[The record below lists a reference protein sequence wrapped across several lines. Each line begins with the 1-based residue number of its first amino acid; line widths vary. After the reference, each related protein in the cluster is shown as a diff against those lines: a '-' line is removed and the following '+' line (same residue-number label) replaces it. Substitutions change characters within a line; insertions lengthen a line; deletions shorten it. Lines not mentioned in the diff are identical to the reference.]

1 MENKVKFVRL
11 PKTEL
16 EKYLN
21 DPYQF
26 KLDYDDFFA
35 PSNRKNI
42 LIVDFWED
50 IEFLLDLMNL
60 KEEKEEDDG
69 YHYAEKKTIKKLFFS
84 GEDIHWD
91 MYYYYLKPEEVKK
104 IARMIINLTKNDFEE
119 VFGLCFLK
127 CREYYPPLEDG
138 SDDEVGIFNDLM
150 KNFEELQR
158 FYAFAVVNE
167 EGMITFRI

>member
-1 MENKVKFVRL
+1 MM
-11 PKTEL
+11 
-16 EKYLN
+16 
-21 DPYQF
+21 
-26 KLDYDDFFA
+26 
-35 PSNRKNI
+35 
-42 LIVDFWED
+42 D
-50 IEFLLDLMNL
+50 IN
-60 KEEKEEDDG
+60 
-69 YHYAEKKTIKKLFFS
+69 
-84 GEDIHWD
+84 WD

>member
-1 MENKVKFVRL
+1 MNS
-11 PKTEL
+11 
-16 EKYLN
+16 
-21 DPYQF
+21 
-26 KLDYDDFFA
+26 FF
-35 PSNRKNI
+35 
-42 LIVDFWED
+42 
-50 IEFLLDLMNL
+50 NL

-127 CREYYPPLEDG
+127 CRELPLGYKIRERWLAIWQIIT
-138 SDDEVGIFNDLM
+138 IF
-150 KNFEELQR
+150 
-158 FYAFAVVNE
+158 VP
-167 EGMITFRI
+167 